1 MMFSTMT
8 PLVSGRHI
16 AMYTVMMAI
25 NAAKKRKTPHSIPL
39 QCKQSGHRGSV
50 IKAVTTMICY
60 VADSALRLDLTG
72 VKGWRAHQS
81 MELKNWPTQQ
91 RRIQLLDPL

>member
-1 MMFSTMT
+1 
-8 PLVSGRHI
+8 
-16 AMYTVMMAI
+16 
-25 NAAKKRKTPHSIPL
+25 
-39 QCKQSGHRGSV
+39 
-50 IKAVTTMICY
+50 MICY
-60 VADSALRLDLTG
+60 VADSALRLALTG